1 MNIERK
7 IIVATAPNATA
18 FDQDLAA
25 WQSRDARLTTILL
38 VGKIIT
44 RTGDHLC
51 RVRNISA
58 DGMLVECDTPLSVDE
73 PVTIELRNLNVVT
86 AHVRWI
92 RDGRIGIQ
100 FDATADVEDLLQ
112 QPAGM
117 KLRPR
122 APRLG
127 ADCPIVIWHIGRNHS
142 ATLIDVSQTGC
153 RLKVAEPFVAGAD
166 VRITIPDLP
175 ARRATLR
182 WSGNGLAGFAF
193 NEPLS
198 FAELKAWDT
207 GRDIGA

>member
-1 MNIERK
+1 M
-7 IIVATAPNATA
+7 ASAPNATA
-18 FDQDLAA
+18 FDSDLAA
-25 WQSRDARLTTILL
+25 WQNRDTRLTTILL
-38 VGKIIT
+38 VGRIIT

-73 PVTIELRNLNVVT
+73 PVTIELRNMNVVT

-92 RDGRIGIQ
+92 KDGRIGIQ
-100 FDATADVEDLLQ
+100 FDASADVEDLLQ
-112 QPAGM
+112 QPAGT

-127 ADCPIVIWHIGRNHS
+127 ADCPIVIWHIGRNYS

-182 WSGNGLAGFAF
+182 WSSNGLAGFAF

-198 FAELKAWDT
+198 FAELKAWDM
-207 GRDIGA
+207 GRDTGA